1 MNHLRTLLMAASCLA
16 LMIFASGCEKKE
28 ITQNATPKET
38 PLRVTST
45 RFIPNTLS
53 VQEHDNTTKIKLLV
67 NYKDCDDPAQ
77 YGIKLKSS
85 DDSKITIDEHGVI
98 NALEPGDAKIIAFYQ
113 DEERICTDTLKVKI
127 NIDYPITLSGY
138 LREWDDDKDGFISL
152 EEAAKIKSIPGD
164 GPIPRL
170 NGNINFYRIPN
181 LNSLTTGYKGGTLDF
196 SSNSLMQNVIIFGS
210 YSNDDDEAD
219 ELINIIF
226 NPDCSLRYIFIDND
240 PLIQN
245 TTSQKVVL
253 SNYENCPEMYQFS
266 ILGECPMDVIDISK
280 SKKLYNL
287 QLQHYTG
294 ILYLSSVSY
303 EWYKKY
309 NNDPSTENQSK
320 NYCRVNPEA
329 TVIAKD

>member
-1 MNHLRTLLMAASCLA
+1 MNHLRTFLMAASCLA
-16 LMIFASGCEKKE
+16 LMIFASGCEKKK

-127 NIDYPITLSGY
+127 NIDYPITLGGY
-138 LREWDDDKDGFISL
+138 LRKWDEDKDGFISL
-152 EEAAKIKSIPGD
+152 EEAAKVTDFYPTSSCLCYGD
-164 GPIPRL
+164 YT
-170 NGNINFYRIPN
+170 FYQFPN
-181 LNSLTTGYKGGTLDF
+181 LENLNAAYYGGTLDF
-196 SSNSLMQNVIIFGS
+196 TYNPKMKDISLMAIYNNDEHPSQNF
-210 YSNDDDEAD
+210 
-219 ELINIIF
+219 INIRF
-226 NPDCSLRYIFIDND
+226 SPECSLHTLYIMND
-240 PLIQN
+240 
-245 TTSQKVVL
+245 SQTL
-253 SNYENCPEMYQFS
+253 TISNYENCPTMHQ
-266 ILGECPMDVIDISK
+266 IAIIGDCTMDVIDISK
-280 SKKLYNL
+280 SNKIEHIDLRYFKG
-287 QLQHYTG
+287 T
-294 ILYLSSVSY
+294 LYLSSVSY

-309 NNDPSTENQSK
+309 NNDPGTEDK
-320 NYCRVNPEA
+320 YLNYCRVNSEA